1 MHRFV
6 LTLALIFLGAFAF
19 ATHIVGGEF
28 EILHIE
34 GDRYLFRQIQY
45 FDVINGNPQAKD
57 LQIDASIFRKR
68 DNVFVR
74 SIMMRYQTE
83 SLVPYTNPECTND
96 RLVTSRIVYTTE
108 VILNPDLFSDPE
120 GYYMVWERCCRNNII
135 TNIVRPDETGQTF
148 YIEFP
153 PIRKNGE
160 EFRNSSPQLFPP
172 LSDYACV
179 NRLYYVDF
187 RGSDPDGD
195 SLVYSLVKPSNSSEY
210 NPLPTPTPAPHP
222 TVTWQ
227 PGITTG
233 YQIPGNPTLQINA
246 KGFLTVTPSQE
257 GLFVFSVKCEE
268 FRDGIKIGEVVRD
281 FQLFVIDCP
290 DPGNAPVIQVK
301 PPGSNQ
307 YVSEMSVLVLK
318 PDDDKCFD
326 FKIADRDGSETISI
340 RAEAVNFEA
349 SLQSILSST
358 IGFVESPDDTLQ
370 VQVCLP
376 DCPYLLNE
384 PFIIDII
391 AGDFTCPLPLMD
403 TMRLMVLVEPPP
415 NNPPKFTMPLQKN
428 IVISTLEGNN
438 LELSFSASDI
448 DMDSLLLSVV
458 GIDFDLSEYGVEID
472 TLLFE
477 DGRIDFKLH
486 WNTNCNI
493 YPFASRNE
501 FQLKLYIDDYDLC
514 QIDNRDSIILNIT
527 IQLPT
532 NNNPVV
538 LVNNSSDDLE
548 NIVRVGD
555 NLQFAVRAFDGDATD
570 KLTLQAVGVG
580 FDINSLGIDFED
592 KIGNSN
598 IFSTLKWNVDCNA
611 HNLLPMGKYDIL
623 LIAEDEDKCK
633 VSNAD
638 TLVLTFNVLPPVN
651 QAPQILINSEVT
663 GDTLTVNAGALL
675 DIEIMAYDPDNDS
688 IAVKMLNPNQADQLG
703 VNFSPSS
710 GFGTIYN
717 PFIWP
722 TDCTLL
728 GEDFADGVYTFTIVA
743 SDFKCIVPKSDTLHL
758 TVIVHDEKIDYN
770 ILPPNVFTP
779 NAEDQ
784 INASYF
790 IPDLPE
796 DNCRRQFKEV
806 IIVNRYG
813 KEIFSS
819 NDRDF
824 HWFGADQ
831 PSGVYYYFIT
841 YTDFSLRG
849 TISLL
854 K

>member
-6 LTLALIFLGAFAF
+6 FTLALIFWCAYAS

-108 VILNPDLFSDPE
+108 VILNPALFSDPE

-179 NRLYYVDF
+179 NRFYYVDF
-187 RGSDPDGD
+187 RGTDPDGD

-222 TVTWQ
+222 TVTWTS
-227 PGITTG
+227 GISTD
-233 YQIPGNPTLQINA
+233 YQIPGNPTLQINS
-246 KGFLTVTPSQE
+246 KGFLTVTPSRE

-268 FRDGIKIGEVVRD
+268 FRAGVKIGEVVRD

-290 DPGNAPVIQVK
+290 NPGNAPVIQVK
-301 PPGSNQ
+301 PPGSN
-307 YVSEMSVLVLK
+307 SFISDLDLVILK
-318 PDDDKCFD
+318 PDDDKCFN
-326 FKIADRDGSETISI
+326 FKIADKDGSETISI
-340 RAEAVNFEA
+340 RAEAVNFQA
-349 SLQSILSST
+349 SLQGILSAN
-358 IGFVESPDDTLQ
+358 IGYIDSPDDTLQ

-376 DCPYLLNE
+376 DCPYLLDE

-403 TMRLMVLVEPPP
+403 TMRLMVSVQPPP
-415 NNPPKFTMPLQKN
+415 NSPPKFTIPAQKN
-428 IVISTLEGNN
+428 IVLSTLEGND
-438 LELSFSASDI
+438 LEISFSASDS
-448 DMDSLLLSVV
+448 DLDSLLLYVV
-458 GIDFDLSEYGVEID
+458 GVDFDLEQYGVEID

-477 DGRIDFKLH
+477 NGKIDFKLR

-493 YPFASRNE
+493 YPFALKNE
-501 FQLKLYIDDYDLC
+501 FQLKFYVDDYDLC
-514 QIDNRDSIILNIT
+514 QIDNRDSVILNIT
-527 IQLPT
+527 IQLPS
-532 NNNPVV
+532 NNNPIV
-538 LVNNSSDDLE
+538 LVNNSSENLETIVYVDDDL
-548 NIVRVGD
+548 N
-555 NLQFAVRAFDGDATD
+555 FAVRAFDGDPTD
-570 KLTLQAVGVG
+570 LLTLQAIGVG
-580 FDINSLGIDFED
+580 FDIADLGIDFE
-592 KIGNSN
+592 KKSGNSN
-598 IFSTLKWNVDCNA
+598 IFSTLSITVGCEA
-611 HNLLPMGKYDIL
+611 YSLLPMGKYDIL
-623 LIAEDEDKCK
+623 LIAEDDDRCK

-638 TLVLTFNVLPPVN
+638 TLVLTLNVLPPVN
-651 QAPQILINSEVT
+651 RAPEIFINSEVV
-663 GDTLTVNAGALL
+663 GDTIMVNAGELL
-675 DIEIMAYDPDNDS
+675 DLEIMAYDPDNDS
-688 IAVKMLNPNQADQLG
+688 IAVKMINPDQADQLG
-703 VNFSPSS
+703 VTFSGTS
-710 GFGTIYN
+710 GFGTLYN
-717 PFIWP
+717 PFVWP
-722 TDCTLL
+722 TDCSLL
-728 GEDFADGVYTFTIVA
+728 ADNFADGVYTFTIVA
-743 SDFKCIVPKSDTLHL
+743 NDFKCIVPKSDTLRL
-758 TVIVHDEKIDYN
+758 TVIIHDEEVEYD

-790 IPDLPE
+790 IPNLPG
-796 DNCRRQFKEV
+796 DNCRRQFRDV

-813 KEIFSS
+813 KEVFSS
-819 NDRDF
+819 YDRNF
-824 HWFGADQ
+824 HWYGTDQ
-831 PSGVYYYFIT
+831 PSGVYYYLIS
-841 YTDFSLRG
+841 YTDFSFRG

>member
-6 LTLALIFLGAFAF
+6 LTLALILFGAYAS

-68 DNVFVR
+68 ENVFVR
-74 SIMMRYQTE
+74 SVLMRYQSE

-96 RLVTSRIVYTTE
+96 RLVTTRIVYTTE
-108 VILNPDLFSDPE
+108 VTLDPNLFSDPE

-135 TNIVRPDETGQTF
+135 TNIIRPEETGQTF

-153 PIRKNGE
+153 PIRKEGM

-179 NRLYYVDF
+179 NRFYYVDF
-187 RGSDPDGD
+187 RGTDPDGD
-195 SLVYSLVKPSNSSEY
+195 SLVYSLVKPSNSSEF

-222 TVTWQ
+222 TVVWQ
-227 PGITTG
+227 SGINTA
-233 YQIPGNPTLQINA
+233 YQIPGNPTLEINP
-246 KGFLTVTPSQE
+246 KGFLTVTPSEE

-268 FRDGIKIGEVVRD
+268 YRKGVKIGEVVRD

-301 PPGSNQ
+301 PPGGNTF
-307 YVSEMSVLVLK
+307 VSELEMIVLK

-326 FKIADRDGSETISI
+326 FKIADKDGSETISI

-349 SLQSILSST
+349 SLQSILSAN
-358 IGFVESPDDTLQ
+358 IGFVESPEDTMQ

-376 DCPYLLNE
+376 DCPYLLDE
-384 PFIIDII
+384 PFFIDII

-403 TMRLMVLVEPPP
+403 TMRLMVFVEPPP
-415 NNPPKFTMPLQKN
+415 NNPPKFVMPVN
-428 IVISTLEGNN
+428 DDIVISTLEGSE
-438 LELSFSASDI
+438 LELSFSAIDQ
-448 DMDSLLLSVV
+448 DMDSLLLTVV
-458 GIDFDLSEYGVEID
+458 GVDFDLEEYGVEID
-472 TLLFE
+472 TVLFE
-477 DGRIDFKLH
+477 NGKIDFNLR
-486 WNTNCNI
+486 WNTDCNI
-493 YPFASRNE
+493 YPFALKNE
-501 FQLKLYIDDYDLC
+501 FQLKFYIDDYDQC
-514 QIDNRDSIILNIT
+514 QTDNRDSVILNIT
-527 IQLPT
+527 IQLP
-532 NNNPVV
+532 NNSNPVV
-538 LVNNSSDDLE
+538 LVDGSSE
-548 NIVRVGD
+548 NREDIVHVDD
-555 NLQFAVRAFDGDATD
+555 NLTFAVRAFDGDPTD
-570 KLTLQAVGVG
+570 LLTLQAIGVG
-580 FDINSLGIDFED
+580 FDIADLGIDFE
-592 KIGNSN
+592 KKSGNSN
-598 IFSTLKWNVDCNA
+598 IFSTLSVSVGCDA
-611 HNLLPMGKYDIL
+611 YDLLPMGKYDIL
-623 LIAEDEDKCK
+623 LIAEDDDKCK

-638 TLVLTFNVLPPVN
+638 TLVLTLNVLPPIN
-651 QAPQILINSEVT
+651 QAPEIFINSEVIK
-663 GDTLTVNAGALL
+663 DTIVVNAGELL
-675 DIEIMAYDPDNDS
+675 DLEIAAYDPDNDS
-688 IAVKMLNPNQADQLG
+688 IAVTLLNAEQLAESG
-703 VNFSPSS
+703 VNFSGSS
-710 GFGTIYN
+710 GFGNLYN
-717 PFIWP
+717 PLVWP
-722 TDCTLL
+722 TDCSLL
-728 GEDFADGVYTFTIVA
+728 GENYADGIYNFKIVA
-743 SDFKCIVPKSDTLHL
+743 TDFKCIVPKSDTLNL
-758 TVIVHDEKIDYN
+758 TVVVHDEAIEYD

-779 NAEDQ
+779 NADDR
-784 INASYF
+784 INESYY
-790 IPDLPE
+790 IPDLPG

-824 HWFGADQ
+824 HWYGTDQ
-831 PSGVYYYFIT
+831 PTGVYYYLIT